1 MNGRLT
7 QPKVDGYIQ
16 WMRRNDPFGMTGQCY
31 DAESCKLLDEFFALL
46 RQIAPISQNGAKVL
60 WLRAERGPIEDF
72 GSIEDEIAEG
82 NYETEDEFITEWKS
96 WFPDKIKWYQ
106 LQAVEDEAAGYR
118 AIMLRHSYVIIQD
131 KHREP
136 AGFPMEISELSLIH
150 I

>member
-16 WMRRNDPFGMTGQCY
+16 WMRRNDPFGMTDQCY

-46 RQIAPISQNGAKVL
+46 RQIAPISQNGAKIL

-96 WFPDKIKWYQ
+96 WFPDEIKWYQ
-106 LQAVEDEAAGYR
+106 LQAWRMKQQDTGPSCSDTA
-118 AIMLRHSYVIIQD
+118 MLSFRTSAENRQD
-131 KHREP
+131 TLWR
-136 AGFPMEISELSLIH
+136 FQSLCTG
-150 I
+150 

>member
-31 DAESCKLLDEFFALL
+31 DAESRKLLDEFFALL
-46 RQIAPISQNGAKVL
+46 RQIAPVSQNGAKIL

-96 WFPDKIKWYQ
+96 WFPDEIKWYQ
-106 LQAVEDEAAGYR
+106 LQAVEDEAAG
-118 AIMLRHSYVIIQD
+118 
-131 KHREP
+131 
-136 AGFPMEISELSLIH
+136 
-150 I
+150 